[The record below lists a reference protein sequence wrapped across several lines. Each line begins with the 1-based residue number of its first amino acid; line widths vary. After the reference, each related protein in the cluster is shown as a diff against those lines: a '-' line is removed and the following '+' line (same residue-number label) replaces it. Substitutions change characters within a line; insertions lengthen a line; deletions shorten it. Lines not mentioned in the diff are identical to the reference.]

1 MGTAH
6 RRAAALVAAAL
17 FALALGACGDDDD
30 ISAATTVAA
39 ATTATTAAA
48 TTSASSPTTSAT
60 ATTRPATTA
69 AATTATPTMT
79 HAATTTPPTTAP
91 TARGG
96 VSGDVTVFAAASLT
110 ESFTEIGEAFQ
121 AANPEATVTFNFA
134 ASSDLVNQISQGAP
148 ADVYASA
155 DTANMTKLT
164 DAGGAAGAPVP
175 FASNRLEILVEPGNP
190 EGIATVADLAN
201 PDLIV
206 VTCAPEVPIGR
217 YSAEVFAKAGVTVT
231 PKSLEEN
238 VRGIVNKVTLG
249 EADAGIVYTTDVRA
263 AGSSGQGVAIPDDLN
278 VIATYPIALSAA
290 APNPAGGQA
299 FLDHVVSP
307 AGQATLGRYGFA
319 AP

>member
-1 MGTAH
+1 MATAH

-17 FALALGACGDDDD
+17 LALTVGACGDDDD
-30 ISAATTVAA
+30 TSAATTVPAA
-39 ATTATTAAA
+39 SATTTAAPTSGSAA
-48 TTSASSPTTSAT
+48 TTSAP

-69 AATTATPTMT
+69 AAMTTA
-79 HAATTTPPTTAP
+79 TTPPTTAP
-91 TARGG
+91 TTGGG
-96 VSGDVTVFAAASLT
+96 VSGEVTVFAAASLT

-175 FASNRLEILVEPGNP
+175 FAANRLEILVEPGNP
-190 EGIATVADLAN
+190 EGIGTVADLAN

-249 EADAGIVYTTDVRA
+249 EADAGVVYATDVRA

-278 VIATYPIALSAA
+278 VIATYPIALTAA

-299 FLDHVVSP
+299 FLDYVVSP